1 VQDSDN
7 SYFDVRKDVFG
18 KMNQDQSPWRHALNI
33 GIIGALT
40 AIMLALIG
48 MIEAFNKRDIIYQ
61 IVTMG
66 NILLLL
72 TAVFLSYLS
81 AQKSGREQKALV
93 FGTAIMTGVMIAAGI
108 ALLVLIGK
116 SINLRMMF
124 INASPSLYQMLTFYY
139 GPTLG
144 IPLLLLSGVL
154 SGIFSSLLYLAPA
167 LIRKMLITA
176 LSCVVIAGILQDML
190 RPVISLWG
198 PLARIN
204 LFLYAPNGLSLSGAI
219 GLFALVAIIVFLWNR
234 KTGTVKSKVEA
245 LPAGQQR
252 TIKLASGLIIV
263 FVLLVLPK
271 ILGLFL
277 SEVLTIVGLYVL
289 LGLGLN
295 IVVGFAGLLDLG
307 YVAFFA
313 VGSYVVAILTSP
325 ELGFFSMGFWSA
337 LPIVVIAG
345 IFSGLLLGVPVLKM
359 RGDYL
364 AIATL
369 GFGEIIRIL
378 VLSDWLRPWIGGAQ
392 GIGQIPNVSIG
403 GYTFTTPQQ
412 VYYLILAGCLLVG
425 FISWRLRDSRLG
437 RAWMAVREDEDV
449 AQAMGINL
457 VATKLMAF
465 ATGAGFSA
473 LSGAIFATKIGSVY
487 PHSFNVIVSINII
500 CLIIVGGMG
509 SIPGV
514 IVGAFA
520 LVGLPE
526 LLREFAEYRLL
537 VYGAALVAMMLLK
550 PEGLWPDVKR
560 SRELHLKKEEDEN
573 GTEAARTAA
582 VSS

>member
-1 VQDSDN
+1 
-7 SYFDVRKDVFG
+7 
-18 KMNQDQSPWRHALNI
+18 MNQDQSPWRYAVNI
-33 GIIGALT
+33 GLISALT
-40 AIMLALIG
+40 AVMLALIG
-48 MIEAFNKRDIIYQ
+48 MVEAFNKRDIIYQ

-72 TAVFLSYLS
+72 NAVFLSYL
-81 AQKSGREQKALV
+81 AAKKAKRDQTALV
-93 FGTAIMTGVMIAAGI
+93 LGTAILTGVMTAAGI
-108 ALLVLIGK
+108 ALLVSIGK
-116 SINLRMMF
+116 LINLRMMF
-124 INASPSLYQMLTFYY
+124 INASPSLYQILTFYY
-139 GPTLG
+139 GPKLG
-144 IPLLLLSGVL
+144 IPLLLLSGAL
-154 SGIFSSLLYLAPA
+154 SGLFAGLLYRAPA
-167 LIRKMLITA
+167 VVRKMLITA
-176 LSCVVIAGILQDML
+176 FSTVIIAGMLQDML

-198 PLARIN
+198 PLAKIN
-204 LFLYAPNGLSLSGAI
+204 LFLFAPNGLALKGAV
-219 GLFALVAIIVFLWNR
+219 GLFVLVALLVYLWHS
-234 KTGTVKSKVEA
+234 KGDTVKTRVEG

-252 TIKLASGLIIV
+252 TLKLASMLVMALI
-263 FVLLVLPK
+263 LLVLPK

-277 SEVLTIVGLYVL
+277 SEVMTIVGLYVL

-313 VGSYVVAILTSP
+313 VGSYVVAVLTSP
-325 ELGFFSMGFWSA
+325 ELGFFNMGFWSA
-337 LPIVVIAG
+337 LPIVVAAG
-345 IFSGLLLGVPVLKM
+345 ILAGVLLGVPVLKM

-392 GIGQIPNVSIG
+392 GIGQIPNISIA
-403 GYTFTTPQQ
+403 GYSFTTPQQ
-412 VYYLILAGCLLVG
+412 VYYIILAGCLLVG

-514 IVGAFA
+514 IVGSFA

-560 SRELHLKKEEDEN
+560 RRELHIEEEEN
-573 GTEAARTAA
+573 EAETAEAAPA
-582 VSS
+582 SG

>member
-1 VQDSDN
+1 
-7 SYFDVRKDVFG
+7 
-18 KMNQDQSPWRHALNI
+18 MNQDQSHWRYAVKI
-33 GIIGALT
+33 GLIGALIV
-40 AIMLALIG
+40 AMLALIG
-48 MIEAFNKRDIIYQ
+48 MVTAFNKRDIIYQ

-66 NILLLL
+66 NTLLLL
-72 TAVFLSYLS
+72 SAVFFSYL
-81 AQKSGREQKALV
+81 AAKRAGREQVA
-93 FGTAIMTGVMIAAGI
+93 TAIGLAVLAGVMTAAGG
-108 ALLVLIGK
+108 ALLVVIGK

-124 INASPSLYQMLTFYY
+124 INASPVLYQILTFYY
-139 GPTLG
+139 GPKLG
-144 IPLLLLSGVL
+144 IPLLLFSGAL
-154 SGIFSSLLYLAPA
+154 GGLFAGLLYLAPA
-167 LIRKMLITA
+167 VVRKMLITA
-176 LSCVVIAGILQDML
+176 FSIVIIAGMLQDML

-198 PLARIN
+198 PLANIN
-204 LFLYAPNGLSLSGAI
+204 LFLFAANGLALKGAV
-219 GLFALVAIIVFLWNR
+219 GLFVLVALIVYLWDR
-234 KTGTVKSKVEA
+234 KGGDVKIRVEG
-245 LPAGQQR
+245 LPAGKQR
-252 TIKLASGLIIV
+252 SLKLASGLIIV
-263 FVLLVLPK
+263 FVLLILPK

-295 IVVGFAGLLDLG
+295 IVVGYAGMLDLG

-313 VGSYVVAILTSP
+313 VGSYVVAVLTSP
-325 ELGFFSMGFWSA
+325 ELGFFNMGFWSA
-337 LPIVVIAG
+337 LPIVVAAG
-345 IFSGLLLGVPVLKM
+345 ILAGLLLGVPVLKM

-392 GIGQIPNVSIG
+392 GIGQIPNISIA
-403 GYTFTTPQQ
+403 GYTFSTPQQ
-412 VYYLILAGCLLVG
+412 VYYIILAGCLLVG

-514 IVGAFA
+514 IVGSFA

-526 LLREFAEYRLL
+526 LLREFAEFRLL
-537 VYGAALVAMMLLK
+537 VYGAALVAMMLLR

-560 SRELHLKKEEDEN
+560 RRELHIAEEEN
-573 GTEAARTAA
+573 EADAVEAAPA
-582 VSS
+582 SG

>member
-1 VQDSDN
+1 
-7 SYFDVRKDVFG
+7 
-18 KMNQDQSPWRHALNI
+18 
-33 GIIGALT
+33 
-40 AIMLALIG
+40 
-48 MIEAFNKRDIIYQ
+48 
-61 IVTMG
+61 
-66 NILLLL
+66 
-72 TAVFLSYLS
+72 
-81 AQKSGREQKALV
+81 LV
-93 FGTAIMTGVMIAAGI
+93 LGTAILTGVMTAAGI
-108 ALLVLIGK
+108 ALLVSIGK
-116 SINLRMMF
+116 LINLRMMF
-124 INASPSLYQMLTFYY
+124 INASPSLYQILTFYY
-139 GPTLG
+139 GPKLG
-144 IPLLLLSGVL
+144 IPLLLLSGAL
-154 SGIFSSLLYLAPA
+154 SGLFAGLLYRAPA
-167 LIRKMLITA
+167 VVRKMLITA
-176 LSCVVIAGILQDML
+176 FSTVIVAGMLQDML

-198 PLARIN
+198 PLAKIN
-204 LFLYAPNGLSLSGAI
+204 LFLFAPNGLALKGAV
-219 GLFALVAIIVFLWNR
+219 GLFVLVALLVYLWHS
-234 KTGTVKSKVEA
+234 KGGTVKTRVEG

-252 TIKLASGLIIV
+252 TLKLASMLVMAFI
-263 FVLLVLPK
+263 LLVLPK

-277 SEVLTIVGLYVL
+277 SEVMTIVGLYVL

-325 ELGFFSMGFWSA
+325 ELGFFNMGFWSA
-337 LPIVVIAG
+337 LPIVVAAG
-345 IFSGLLLGVPVLKM
+345 ILAGVLLGVPVLKM

-392 GIGQIPNVSIG
+392 GIGLIPNISIA

-412 VYYLILAGCLLVG
+412 VYYIILAGCLLVG

-514 IVGAFA
+514 IVGSFA

-560 SRELHLKKEEDEN
+560 RRELHIEEEEN
-573 GTEAARTAA
+573 EAETVETAPA
-582 VSS
+582 SG

>member
-1 VQDSDN
+1 
-7 SYFDVRKDVFG
+7 
-18 KMNQDQSPWRHALNI
+18 MNQDQSPWRFAINI
-33 GIIGALT
+33 GLIGALT
-40 AIMLALIG
+40 AVMLSLIG
-48 MIEAFNKRDIIYQ
+48 MVEAFNKRDIIYN
-61 IVTMG
+61 VLTMG
-66 NILLLL
+66 NVLLLL
-72 TAVFLSYLS
+72 TAVFLSYL
-81 AQKSGREQKALV
+81 AAKRARREQAAMAIGLAILV
-93 FGTAIMTGVMIAAGI
+93 GLMTAAGI
-108 ALLVLIGK
+108 SLLVAVGK
-116 SINLRMMF
+116 TINLRMVF
-124 INASPSLYQMLTFYY
+124 INASPVLYQILTFYL
-139 GPTLG
+139 GPKLG
-144 IPLLLLSGVL
+144 IPLVLLSGVL
-154 SGIFSSLLYLAPA
+154 SGLAASLLFLAPA
-167 LIRKMLITA
+167 MIRKTIITA
-176 LSCVVIAGILQDML
+176 LSAVVIAGVLQDML

-198 PLARIN
+198 PLAKIN
-204 LFLYAPNGLSLSGAI
+204 LFLFATNGLSIKGAI
-219 GLFALVAIIVFLWNR
+219 GLFILVAALVFAWSR
-234 KTGTVKSKVEA
+234 KGSAVKTKVEA

-252 TIKLASGLIIV
+252 TLKLATMLVIAFI
-263 FVLLVLPK
+263 LLVLPK

-325 ELGFFSMGFWSA
+325 ELGFFSLGFWTA
-337 LPIVVIAG
+337 LPFVIAAG
-345 IFSGLLLGVPVLKM
+345 ILSGVLLGVPVLKM

-392 GIGQIPNVSIG
+392 GIGQIPNISIA

-412 VYYLILAGCLLVG
+412 VYYFILAGCLLVG

-560 SRELHLKKEEDEN
+560 RRELHIAEDEI
-573 GTEAARTAA
+573 GTEAAEATPA
-582 VSS
+582 SG

>member
-1 VQDSDN
+1 MFVL
-7 SYFDVRKDVFG
+7 V
-18 KMNQDQSPWRHALNI
+18 A
-33 GIIGALT
+33 
-40 AIMLALIG
+40 ALIFG
-48 MIEAFNKRDIIYQ
+48 WSSK
-61 IVTMG
+61 G
-66 NILLLL
+66 S
-72 TAVFLSYLS
+72 AV
-81 AQKSGREQKALV
+81 
-93 FGTAIMTGVMIAAGI
+93 
-108 ALLVLIGK
+108 
-116 SINLRMMF
+116 
-124 INASPSLYQMLTFYY
+124 
-139 GPTLG
+139 
-144 IPLLLLSGVL
+144 
-154 SGIFSSLLYLAPA
+154 
-167 LIRKMLITA
+167 
-176 LSCVVIAGILQDML
+176 
-190 RPVISLWG
+190 
-198 PLARIN
+198 
-204 LFLYAPNGLSLSGAI
+204 
-219 GLFALVAIIVFLWNR
+219 
-234 KTGTVKSKVEA
+234 KTKVKG
-245 LPAGQQR
+245 LPANQQR
-252 TIKLASGLIIV
+252 TLKLVTWLIIGL
-263 FVLLVLPK
+263 VLLILPK

-337 LPIVVIAG
+337 LPIVVAAG
-345 IFSGLLLGVPVLKM
+345 ILSGVLLGVPVLKM

-392 GIGQIPNVSIG
+392 GIGQIPNISLA

-412 VYYLILAGCLLVG
+412 VYYIILAGCLLVG

-514 IVGAFA
+514 IVGSFA

-526 LLREFAEYRLL
+526 LLREFAEFRLL

-560 SRELHLKKEEDEN
+560 RRELHIAEDEN
-573 GTEAARTAA
+573 EAEAAEAA
-582 VSS
+582 PASG